1 MHIEI
6 GLPQQAIQ
14 IYGQILISPLPIKGF
29 QQSGIL
35 HIEIGF
41 SQQAIWLRKI
51 VHHKNME
58 Q

>member
-6 GLPQQAIQ
+6 GLPQQTIQ
-14 IYGQILISPLPIKGF
+14 MYGQILISPLPIKGF

-41 SQQAIWLRKI
+41 SQQAI
-51 VHHKNME
+51 
-58 Q
+58 